1 MLKHI
6 VALAL
11 ELRFYVLVGAII
23 VSGYGMYTATQMP
36 VDVFPDFNRP
46 YVNIM
51 VEARGYDPEEVE
63 RLISFPIASSMNG
76 SPGVIGVRSSSGIGY
91 AQVTVEFDW
100 GMNIYLCRQI
110 VQERLQLASEK
121 LPEDITPTLAPASS
135 ITGEVLHIGLTSD
148 GTVSP
153 VELRTIADWVIRP
166 RLLTVN
172 GVAEVFTVGGAA
184 KEYQVLVE
192 PSLLA
197 KYGVSLHEVEEA
209 LHGANTN
216 TPGSFIYREGKE
228 LLVKNVGRSS
238 DLSDIEELVIKSG
251 QHGSIRLKEVA
262 SIREGEKISRGAAG
276 VEGQDA
282 VIINTLKQPAA
293 NTLALTA
300 ELDKTIDSIEESL
313 PNGVTLTR
321 NIYRQA
327 RFIETAIANVE
338 EALRD
343 GSILVVIVVA
353 LFLMSLR
360 MSIIILVAIPLSF
373 VTTFIVFSWLGMT
386 INTMTLGG
394 LAVAVGELVDCAIVG
409 AENIYRR
416 LRINLAKPREER
428 EHFLPLIA
436 HSTSEVFSAIVLGT
450 AIVLLV
456 ITPLFALPGIVGR
469 IFSPVGTAYVLS
481 ILSSMVVSLT
491 VTPVLCSYLLR
502 GKLPDTEKDGFVVG
516 SLKKAIEPVVLGSVK
531 LPVIVLGIA
540 GILLVWLMFV
550 GLSIG
555 RDLLPPFNEG
565 TITISAAAPPGTSLQ
580 EASKLAKAAEK
591 AVKKVPE
598 IAASKTGRWTG
609 RAEGDEHIHEVNSS
623 EIEAALITPEGQK
636 PRPLEEIQHDIRA
649 ALEHVSGVV
658 TDLSQPIQ
666 HLVSHLIGGAR
677 AQVIVKIFG
686 PDLDELRRLGKEVH
700 AQMKEVPG
708 VVDDYLEQQA
718 LIPQIRI
725 IPDRNELARYG
736 LRLADVLSTLETAL
750 QGRVVSR
757 IQEENAYFDLTV
769 RGSDRLREEASNVG
783 ELYLNSPD
791 GSMVPVKAVAQIKE
805 VFGPNV
811 INQEN
816 ARRRIM
822 VLCNVEGRD
831 LASAVNGIEE
841 RVQENVEF
849 PPGYTL
855 EFGGQYE
862 QLIEASQRIGWLSL
876 FALLMI
882 IVLLAAEFRAASL
895 TTIVLL
901 NIPQAM
907 IGAVLALIITGTTLS
922 MGAMVGF
929 IALCGIAS
937 RNGILLI
944 SHWVN
949 LLRERGGELDPP
961 LILQGCKD
969 RLTPVL
975 MTALTTNLGLI
986 PLVLSEGQPGKEILH
1001 PVAIVI
1007 FGGLCTSTIL
1017 DFTVTPAAASLFGKR
1032 AIARLAKRSPKGT
1045 DDEHLLEEESLEI
1058 EKGITD

>member
-1 MLKHI
+1 MLKHL
-6 VALAL
+6 VALSL
-11 ELRFYVLVGAII
+11 ELRFYVLIGAFII
-23 VSGYGMYTATQMP
+23 SGYGIYTATQMP

-63 RLISFPIASSMNG
+63 RLVSFPIASAMNG

-110 VQERLQLASEK
+110 VQERLQIASEK
-121 LPEDITPTLAPASS
+121 LPEDISPTLAPASS

-148 GTVSP
+148 GSVSP
-153 VELRTIADWVIRP
+153 AELRTISDWVIRP
-166 RLLTVN
+166 RLLTVS

-184 KEYQVLVE
+184 KEYQVIVD
-192 PSLLA
+192 PTLLA
-197 KYGVSLHEVEEA
+197 KYGVSLQEVEEA

-238 DLSDIEELVIKSG
+238 ELADIEQLVIKSG

-262 SIREGEKISRGAAG
+262 SIREGEKVSRGAAG
-276 VEGQDA
+276 IDGFDG
-282 VIINTLKQPAA
+282 VIINTLKQPSA
-293 NTLALTA
+293 NTLTLSEAL
-300 ELDKTIDSIEESL
+300 DQTIDSIEENL
-313 PNGVTLTR
+313 PKGVTLHR

-327 RFIETAIANVE
+327 RFIEAAIANVE

-353 LFLMSLR
+353 LFLMSFR
-360 MSIIILVAIPLSF
+360 MSLIILVAIPLSF
-373 VTTFIVFSWLGMT
+373 FTTLIVFSWMGMT

-416 LRINLAKPREER
+416 LRMNLAKPREER
-428 EHFLPLIA
+428 EHFLPVIA
-436 HSTSEVFSAIVLGT
+436 HATAEVFSSIVLGT

-456 ITPLFALPGIVGR
+456 VTPLFALPGIVGK
-469 IFSPVGTAYVLS
+469 IFSPIGTTYILS
-481 ILSSMVVSLT
+481 VLSSMVVSLT
-491 VTPVLCSYLLR
+491 VTPVLCAYLLR

-516 SLKKAIEPVVLGSVK
+516 GLKRAIEPIVLGSLKVP
-531 LPVIVLGIA
+531 LLVLGIA
-540 GILLVWLMFV
+540 GACLVWLLFM
-550 GLSIG
+550 GWGIG
-555 RDLLPPFNEG
+555 RDFLPPFNEG
-565 TITISAAAPPGTSLQ
+565 TITVTAAAPPGTSLQ
-580 EASKLAKAAEK
+580 EASKLAKAAEM
-591 AVKKVPE
+591 AIKKVPE

-623 EIEAALITPEGQK
+623 EIEAALVTPEGQS
-636 PRPLEEIQHDIRA
+636 PRPLVEIQHDIRS
-649 ALEHVSGVV
+649 ALKNVTGVV

-677 AQVIVKIFG
+677 AQVIIKIFG
-686 PDLDELRRLGKEVH
+686 QDLQELQRLAKEAH
-700 AQMKEVPG
+700 EQMKQVPG
-708 VVDDYLEQQA
+708 IVDDYLEQQV

-725 IPDRNELARYG
+725 IPDRNELSRYG
-736 LRLADVLSTLETAL
+736 LQLADVLETLETAL

-757 IQEENAYFDLTV
+757 IQEDNAYFDLTI
-769 RGSDRLREEASNVG
+769 RGSDKLRENTTNVG
-783 ELYLNSPD
+783 DLYLNSPD
-791 GSMVPVKAVAQIKE
+791 GSMVPVKAVAEIRE
-805 VFGPNV
+805 VLGPNV

-816 ARRRIM
+816 ARRRIL

-831 LASAVNGIEE
+831 LAGAVTEIEA
-841 RVQENVEF
+841 RIRKNVEF
-849 PPGYTL
+849 PPNYTL

-862 QLIEASQRIGWLSL
+862 QLIDASKRIGWLSL

-882 IVLLAAEFRAASL
+882 IVLLAAEFRSLSL
-895 TTIVLL
+895 TMIILL

-907 IGAVLALIITGTTLS
+907 IGAVLALIITETTLS

-944 SHWVN
+944 SHWVT
-949 LLRERGGELDPP
+949 LLQERGGELDSE
-961 LILQGCKD
+961 LILQGCKE

-986 PLVLSEGQPGKEILH
+986 PLVFAAGQPGKEILH
-1001 PVAIVI
+1001 PVAVVI
-1007 FGGLCTSTIL
+1007 FGGLLTSTIL
-1017 DFTVTPAAASLFGKR
+1017 DFTVTPAAVWLFGKR
-1032 AIARLAKRSPKGT
+1032 AIMQLAKRSPKGT
-1045 DDEHLLEEESLEI
+1045 NDEHLLEEESLEI
-1058 EKGITD
+1058 EKGIKN